1 MIALTNFRRILF
13 RLSICSLVLPT
24 PAVAQEPAQALKIET
39 AIERA
44 LENYPS
50 IRAAQAEA
58 SAAGT
63 GVGLARNAYLPR
75 IEMDWQQTR
84 GTRNNVFGQFFPQSG
99 IPPIS
104 GPVLPTSSF
113 SESAWGSGGGVLV
126 SWEPF
131 DFGLRKAT
139 VDAAKSASDE
149 AEARIA
155 VTRLEVAS
163 AAADAFLRVVGAD
176 QAVRAAQ
183 ANVDRM
189 ESFSKSVHT
198 LVDSELRPG
207 ADASRTDAELAAA
220 RSVLIQAKQNAA
232 VARVALGEAI
242 GEAGQ
247 QIIIEPEPLL
257 ELPPAPTSVTNVELS
272 AHPLAFV
279 QKASL
284 DTIHARQRVLDKS
297 FFPRFT
303 WQTAVFGRGSG
314 ALVDG
319 RIDGNSGLFPDT
331 PNWATGLTIT
341 FAPTDIFNLRKR
353 RKQESEYLAVEQ
365 ARYDLTLQKLK
376 AKEASARIFTE
387 SAEALSENT
396 RRQLQAAQETELR
409 VRKRYE
415 AELAT
420 VTDVAEAQRL
430 LAVAEVESAVARLS
444 VWRGL
449 LGEAN
454 ARGDLKPFL
463 ELLRSARK

>member
-1 MIALTNFRRILF
+1 MSNFRRILF
-13 RLSICSLVLPT
+13 WLSICLLAMPT
-24 PAVAQEPAQALKIET
+24 AIIAQEVAQPLKIET
-39 AIERA
+39 AIQRA
-44 LENYPS
+44 LENYPG

-75 IEMDWQQTR
+75 IELDWQQTR
-84 GTRNNVFGQFFPQSG
+84 GTRNNVFGQFFPQPG
-99 IPPIS
+99 LPPIS
-104 GPVLPTSSF
+104 GPVLPHSSF
-113 SESAWGSGGGVLV
+113 SESAWGSGGGMLV

-131 DFGLRKAT
+131 DFGLRKAS
-139 VDAAKSASDE
+139 VDAARSASGE

-155 VTRLEVAS
+155 VTRLEVAA

-189 ESFSKSVHT
+189 ESFSRSVHV
-198 LVDSELRPG
+198 LVDSELRAG

-232 VARVALGEAI
+232 VARVALGEAM

-247 QIIIEPEPLL
+247 QIVIVPEPLL
-257 ELPPAPTSVTNVELS
+257 ELPPAPPSATNVELS

-279 QKASL
+279 QKAAV

-331 PNWATGLTIT
+331 PNWATGLTVT

-353 RKQESEYLAVEQ
+353 RKQESEYLEAEQ
-365 ARYDLTLQKLK
+365 ARYDLTLQKLR
-376 AKEASARIFTE
+376 AKEASARVYTE
-387 SAEALSENT
+387 SAAALSENT

-430 LAVAEVESAVARLS
+430 LAVAEVENALARLG

-449 LGEAN
+449 LAEAD

-463 ELLRSARK
+463 ELLRNARK